1 MIKHFVV
8 VRVDRATRLKSK
20 VQIYFIPVLVIRLL
34 TPSGILTN
42 NDFIECV
49 KVTKSLSSLCT
60 YSGQFL
66 QSRQLF
72 VSSSVN
78 LIVS

>member
-49 KVTKSLSSLCT
+49 KVTKVCRHCVHIRDSFFKVDNCLC
-60 YSGQFL
+60 L
-66 QSRQLF
+66 P
-72 VSSSVN
+72 VST
-78 LIVS
+78 